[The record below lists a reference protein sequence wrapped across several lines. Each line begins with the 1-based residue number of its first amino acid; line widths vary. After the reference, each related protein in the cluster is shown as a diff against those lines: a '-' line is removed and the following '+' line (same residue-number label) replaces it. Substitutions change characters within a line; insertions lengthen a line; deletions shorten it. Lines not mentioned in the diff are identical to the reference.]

1 MAHPNPMV
9 DLCSLLAHGELT
21 PRAFADWSGRHYG
34 PVLHSSQVLVLLEDF
49 DSFVAQ
55 LSSTD
60 LSRSLLKLRPVIS
73 RLARSVQHS
82 SESETTD
89 RRDELLAAVGAK
101 SGEIA
106 TRAILAWISRHYG
119 DIEPSHVGAILADF
133 DAVLPSAGG
142 AETAFTRSLLQ
153 LRGALALRAESAPT
167 ASHVLTHLLP
177 PGPMPA
183 EASPPEPVTAEA
195 SPSDAPESSRWVRS
209 DAITFGSS

>member
-1 MAHPNPMV
+1 MAHPNPII

-21 PRAFADWSGRHYG
+21 PSAFADWSGRHYG

-49 DSFVAQ
+49 DSFVAK

-89 RRDELLAAVGAK
+89 RRDELLAGVGAS

-106 TRAILAWISRHYG
+106 TQQILSWISRHYG
-119 DIEPSHVGAILADF
+119 DIEPSQLGAILADF

-142 AETAFTRSLLQ
+142 AETEFTRCLMQ
-153 LRGALALRAESAPT
+153 LRGALARRAETATT
-167 ASHVLTHLLP
+167 ASHNLTHVLP
-177 PGPMPA
+177 PAPVSA
-183 EASPPEPVTAEA
+183 EASPPEPATAEEPA
-195 SPSDAPESSRWVRS
+195 DAPESGRWVRS
-209 DAITFGSS
+209 NAITFGST